1 LKKKRVSLRANYLQ
15 TINEIIKG
23 ELFPFYILLGNSFY
37 LKNQILEKIKNILKV
52 EKVNVIDGEL
62 EKKEIL
68 DIIESPSFFFTT
80 LLFYIK
86 DADKIDNFRWE
97 EFNSRKNR
105 VIVFEDKQGKIPP
118 PPIYLEDKVKYV
130 YESLIDENILKK
142 WVIKKFDEN
151 GKKIDD
157 RAVSKL
163 IFELQ
168 NDIDLLFYEI
178 EKLSLLDKD
187 EINEEDID
195 IYSYKINIPNV
206 FDIISSYLKGRKRK
220 FLNSIE
226 DLIQKGEPFEKV
238 FYILLSKVLNL
249 LDIKVATLRGFNE
262 KELRENLKLSQNQ
275 ISFLINE
282 AKEYSYEELYNF
294 LNELLEIEKRI
305 KLSKGYLREKIELD
319 LINR

>member
-1 LKKKRVSLRANYLQ
+1 M
-15 TINEIIKG
+15 
-23 ELFPFYILLGNSFY
+23 
-37 LKNQILEKIKNILKV
+37 
-52 EKVNVIDGEL
+52 
-62 EKKEIL
+62 
-68 DIIESPSFFFTT
+68 
-80 LLFYIK
+80 
-86 DADKIDNFRWE
+86 
-97 EFNSRKNR
+97 
-105 VIVFEDKQGKIPP
+105 
-118 PPIYLEDKVKYV
+118 
-130 YESLIDENILKK
+130 KK

-157 RAVSKL
+157 RALSKL

-168 NDIDLLFYEI
+168 NDIDLLIYEI

-187 EINEEDID
+187 EISEEDID
-195 IYSYKINIPNV
+195 VYSYKINIPNV

-249 LDIKVATLRGFNE
+249 LDIKVATLRGLSE
-262 KELRENLKLSQNQ
+262 KDLRENLKLSQNQ
-275 ISFLINE
+275 ISLLINE
-282 AKEYSYEELYNF
+282 AREYSFEELYNF